1 VVTVYYGTDVD
12 EAHAEQIAQKIRD
25 KYSDK
30 QVEIVS
36 GGQPH
41 YRYIVSLE

>member
-1 VVTVYYGTDVD
+1 VYYGADIESAQV
-12 EAHAEQIAQKIRD
+12 EQVVQKIRD
-25 KYSDK
+25 KYSEK

-36 GGQPH
+36 GGQPY